1 MTVSEI
7 VKKMIDYSKGNLH
20 DINHFMKVY
29 AYAKVIGEC
38 ENLDKEMPQES
49 LENTIDPQQYKYE
62 MDMKKNIVPRPK
74 KLDGVISVAFIA
86 IAIIV
91 IILLFYYMV

>member
-1 MTVSEI
+1 
-7 VKKMIDYSKGNLH
+7 
-20 DINHFMKVY
+20 
-29 AYAKVIGEC
+29 
-38 ENLDKEMPQES
+38 MPQES

-62 MDMKKNIVPRPK
+62 MDMKKNIVPKPK